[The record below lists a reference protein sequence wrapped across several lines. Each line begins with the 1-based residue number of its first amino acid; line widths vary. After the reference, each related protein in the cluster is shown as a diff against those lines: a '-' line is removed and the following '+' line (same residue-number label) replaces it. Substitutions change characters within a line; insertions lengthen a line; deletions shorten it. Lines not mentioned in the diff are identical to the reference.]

1 MIQLTHAGDSVRG
14 QNCAEFPA
22 KTDVRA
28 PGVLTPV
35 LTLVTLHTL
44 VYVCKNNTQTLCR
57 YYLQSLHKCASC
69 CIISLFGLSITHF
82 FALHGN
88 KCFCFTSINTVFFVY
103 LQINKRYLTIAVTAV
118 VPNHKSIS
126 TSTLEG
132 AWDIDAFVDTVV
144 AVKDAL
150 VYV

>member
-1 MIQLTHAGDSVRG
+1 MDLHKDVLGTVELFHGEHAGDSVRG

-44 VYVCKNNTQTLCR
+44 VYV
-57 YYLQSLHKCASC
+57 
-69 CIISLFGLSITHF
+69 
-82 FALHGN
+82 
-88 KCFCFTSINTVFFVY
+88 
-103 LQINKRYLTIAVTAV
+103 IAVTAV
-118 VPNHKSIS
+118 VPNHKSFS

-150 VYV
+150 VYVCTILAVFT